1 MGKRVDA
8 GEVLSYVVP
17 KGKWFTRLVEGSTDT
32 VPDRSGASYT
42 VFSCSLV
49 PGFDIRDFRASKY
62 KDIVVRT
69 RNYAKE
75 TNSVEGNG

>member
-1 MGKRVDA
+1 MAEKVATLGKRIDA
-8 GEVLSYVVP
+8 GEVLSFVVP
-17 KGKWFTRLVEGSTDT
+17 KGTWFTRLVEGSTGT

-62 KDIVVRT
+62 KYLVV
-69 RNYAKE
+69 
-75 TNSVEGNG
+75 